1 MPLKDHI
8 TGEIR
13 AEMARRRLNQTDMA
27 QRLGMS
33 QAAFSRHLNGV
44 VPMTL
49 DFVEDVARELGVPVS
64 QLLSD
69 PPESGL
75 TAISADYAMLGVA

>member
-1 MPLKDHI
+1 MPLKEHI
-8 TGEIR
+8 AGEIR
-13 AEMARRRLNQTDMA
+13 AEMARRRLNQTEMA

-44 VPMTL
+44 VPMTVDFIEGVAHEL
-49 DFVEDVARELGVPVS
+49 DVPVS
-64 QLLSD
+64 RLIG

>member
-49 DFVEDVARELGVPVS
+49 DFIEDVARELDVPVA
-64 QLLSD
+64 QLLST

-75 TAISADYAMLGVA
+75 TGISDNYVMLGVA